1 MKFIFIFYLICASF
15 LDFSQAEV
23 TLTLAYPD
31 HPDYFIYS
39 IPPADEQAKLGGEY
53 YVKIA
58 NTGSVDLNNWQL
70 TMNWKTLNSTWG
82 TVQKTVLNSSTGLI
96 RLEGPTWDLNLAVGE
111 SIVLNGE
118 WIPSSSIDDWMDYL
132 PTNSTCSAQGIAAVP
147 IVYDVEGE
155 VALSTYSAQ
164 KVQPISASRKTFAT
178 KKIVAYF
185 PLFDAERAW
194 CSLQKYG
201 DNIDELRVQLY
212 SISPNGVLRAGQ
224 DTPGNIDPIAQKD
237 YWYDS
242 LVALGVV
249 DFCQTHGIELV
260 PVVYNYNS
268 AIGDF
273 DQQAVHGM
281 LSSPALRTQ
290 HLNDLIS
297 LLEDHPAFDGID
309 IDYESLLA
317 SERENYAQ
325 FMEDLADLVHA
336 ENKLLTT
343 AVHTKIGTGTWYG
356 PQAQDYQRIGNAV
369 DEITLMTYDLHW
381 ATSPTY
387 NNPPPTAGCQATPDW
402 MNDVAFFAVSE
413 INNPSKIQIG
423 LPFYGYRW
431 KLGFENH
438 TLQDPGVGLTYADA
452 QELIDAYNPTS
463 IVREN
468 NGKEQN
474 FVVNI
479 NGTAWTCYFQDSTSI
494 AYKLAALVENDLKD
508 YIGGIAVWRLGGEDP
523 SMWNATMQAVYGLN
537 ATIQN
542 VDCLNE
548 LSVNEMKENSFRFYP
563 NPTQSDLNIEYNGS
577 EPMKIQIV
585 SVNGQTVLDEIAIEP
600 YSLLLLHTDFE
611 KGAYLISTKDSS
623 GNKENYRL
631 IVD

>member
-1 MKFIFIFYLICASF
+1 MKYLISLLLTGASLF
-15 LDFSQAEV
+15 AFSQAEL

-39 IPPADEQAKLGGEY
+39 IPPADEQARLGGEY
-53 YVKIA
+53 YVKIE
-58 NTGSVDLNNWQL
+58 NTGTVDLNNWQL
-70 TMNWKTLNSTWG
+70 TMNWKTLNATWG
-82 TVQKTVLNSSTGLI
+82 TVQKTVLNSASGLI

-118 WIPSSSIDDWMDYL
+118 WISSSTIEDWVDYL
-132 PTNSTCSAQGIAAVP
+132 PTNASCSAQGITTVP
-147 IVYDVEGE
+147 VVYDTEGE
-155 VALSTYSAQ
+155 VALSAYSAQ
-164 KVQPISASRKTFAT
+164 KVQPISTSRKTFAP
-178 KKIVAYF
+178 KKVVAYF

-224 DTPGNIDPIAQKD
+224 DAPANIDPIAQKD

-249 DFCQTHGIELV
+249 DFCQTHNIELI

-281 LSSPALRTQ
+281 LSSPALRSQ
-290 HLNDLIS
+290 HLNDLIA
-297 LLEDHPAFDGID
+297 LLQDHPAFDGID
-309 IDYESLLA
+309 IDYESLMA
-317 SERENYAQ
+317 TERENYAL

-336 ENKLLTT
+336 ENKILTT

-413 INNPSKIQIG
+413 INDPSKIQVG
-423 LPFYGYRW
+423 LPFYAYRW

-438 TLQDPGVGLTYADA
+438 TLQDPGVGLTYEDA
-452 QELIDAYNPTS
+452 QELIETYNPAS

-479 NGTAWTCYFQDSTSI
+479 NGTAWTCYYQDSTSI
-494 AYKLAALVENDLKD
+494 AYKLSALLENDLKD
-508 YIGGIAVWRLGGEDP
+508 YIGGVAVWRLGGEDP
-523 SMWNATMQAVYGLN
+523 SMWNATMQAVVGVN

-542 VDCLNE
+542 VNCTNE
-548 LSVNEMKENSFRFYP
+548 LSIQEMSTSNVNIYP
-563 NPTQSDLNIEYNGS
+563 NPTQTDLTIENNGS
-577 EPMKIQIV
+577 DRLLVKIV
-585 SVNGQTVLDEIAIEP
+585 SLNGQTVMDEIALEP
-600 YSLLLLHTDFE
+600 YSLLLLQTDFE
-611 KGAYLISTKDSS
+611 KGVYLVNTKNSND
-623 GNKENYRL
+623 KQENFRFV
-631 IVD
+631 VD